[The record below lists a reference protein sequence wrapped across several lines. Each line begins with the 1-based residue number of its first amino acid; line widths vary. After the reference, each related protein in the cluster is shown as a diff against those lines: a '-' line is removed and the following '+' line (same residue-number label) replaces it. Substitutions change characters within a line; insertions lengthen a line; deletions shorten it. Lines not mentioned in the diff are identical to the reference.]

1 MARIKNTELQT
12 HSGHPLTQKEELFI
26 QNIVKGKSN
35 SDAVREAGFETNTPP
50 QFATQL
56 LKKLY
61 ISEEIKYRMDKLNQD
76 AEETGRRLFEFWWR
90 IVEGKEKD
98 QFGLEADL
106 NTRIKASQ
114 EIAKRVID
122 LQNKVSSSTAPEIK
136 ITLDWGENK

>member
-1 MARIKNTELQT
+1 MARTRKNLTKT
-12 HSGHPLTQKEELFI
+12 NTGHPLTPEEELFI
-26 QNIVKGKSN
+26 QGIVKGKSN
-35 SDAVREAGFETNTPP
+35 TQAVIDAGYKQKAQAQAAN
-50 QFATQL
+50 AL
-56 LKKLY
+56 LNKNY
-61 ISEEIKYRMDKLNQD
+61 IAEEIRYRLDKLNQN

-122 LQNKVSSSTAPEIK
+122 LQNRVSNNTTPEIK

>member
-1 MARIKNTELQT
+1 MARTKGNKYKTNT
-12 HSGHPLTQKEELFI
+12 GHPLTLKEELFI
-26 QNIVKGKSN
+26 QNLIKGNNQRQSVIK
-35 SDAVREAGFETNTPP
+35 AGFESNTPD
-50 QFATQL
+50 QL
-56 LKKLY
+56 AQTLLNKNY

-122 LQNKVSSSTAPEIK
+122 LQNKVSSNTTPEIK